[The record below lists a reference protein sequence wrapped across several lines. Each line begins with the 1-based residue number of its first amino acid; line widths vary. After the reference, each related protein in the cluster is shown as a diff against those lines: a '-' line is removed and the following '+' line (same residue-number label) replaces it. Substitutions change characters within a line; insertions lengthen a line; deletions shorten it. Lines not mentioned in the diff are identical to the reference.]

1 MRHPEHASN
10 KVLLY
15 SHHEKSIIID
25 QSIVFMGGVDL
36 CFGRWDD
43 DQHRF
48 SIRNY
53 KTNNNNKAFF

>member
-15 SHHEKSIIID
+15 SHHEKSIVID

-48 SIRNY
+48 FKLLKINI
-53 KTNNNNKAFF
+53 KTFLN

>member
-43 DQHRF
+43 DKHRF

-53 KTNNNNKAFF
+53 VKK